1 MDKALRYMT
10 LARKAGRL
18 AVGETGCGAAFAS
31 GKARLLLL
39 ASDASEST
47 RKRAEK
53 MLYGS
58 RAPLRTL
65 PWSRKELS
73 GLLGKNSCGMLC
85 FTDLPLASRF
95 ASSMN
100 ETLDDWSDTAELL
113 SQREAKAARRKAAPR
128 KH

>member
-1 MDKALRYMT
+1 MDKALRYMA

-18 AVGETGCGAAFAS
+18 AVGETGCSTALAS

-47 RKRAEK
+47 RKRAVK
-53 MLYGS
+53 MLYGR

-65 PWSRKELS
+65 PWSRAELS
-73 GLLGKNSCGMLC
+73 ELLGKNSCGMMC

-100 ETLDDWSDTAELL
+100 EVLDSWSDTAELL

>member
-53 MLYGS
+53 MLYGR

-65 PWSRKELS
+65 PWSRAELS
-73 GLLGKNSCGMLC
+73 ELLGKNSCGMMC

-95 ASSMN
+95 ASSMS
-100 ETLDDWSDTAELL
+100 ELLGDWSDTAELL
-113 SQREAKAARRKAAPR
+113 SQREAKAVRLKAAPR

>member
-47 RKRAEK
+47 RKRAKK
-53 MLYGS
+53 MLYGR

-65 PWSRKELS
+65 PWSRAELS
-73 GLLGKNSCGMLC
+73 ELLGKNSCGMMC

-95 ASSMN
+95 ASSMS
-100 ETLDDWSDTAELL
+100 ELLGDWSDTAELL
-113 SQREAKAARRKAAPR
+113 SQREAKAVRRKAAPR